1 MDFPN
6 FISYRVE
13 GDKVI
18 YVVDVLKMV
27 NYVIENVRMQHLE
40 FVEVR
45 RSGDTV
51 EIVYRV
57 RV

>member
-6 FISYRVE
+6 FISYRIE
-13 GDKVI
+13 GDKVV
-18 YVVDVLKMV
+18 YVVDISKMV
-27 NYVIENVRMQHLE
+27 HYVIENVRMQHLE

-45 RSGDTV
+45 RSGDTI